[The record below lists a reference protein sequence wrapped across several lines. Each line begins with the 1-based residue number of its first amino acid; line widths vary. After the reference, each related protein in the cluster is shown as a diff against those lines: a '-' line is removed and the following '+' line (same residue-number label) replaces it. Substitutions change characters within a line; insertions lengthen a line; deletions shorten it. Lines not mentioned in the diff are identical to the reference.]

1 MNVTVI
7 GDTIIDKYV
16 YTEILGQTNKTP
28 TFSVKMYDKVFLGGA
43 ELAMHLKS
51 LEQVKFI
58 SVIGK
63 DKYGFAKSV
72 LNKFGVK
79 LN

>member
-28 TFSVKMYDKVFLGGA
+28 TFSVKKMYDKVFLGGA
-43 ELAMHLKS
+43 GIVAMHLKS
-51 LEQVKFI
+51 L
-58 SVIGK
+58 G
-63 DKYGFAKSV
+63 AKSEIHIS
-72 LNKFGVK
+72 NW
-79 LN
+79 